1 MQATLRVLSLAALRV
16 LSLAAPSVL
25 ILALAA
31 PATAAGVATGA
42 GQPAAATAVSPPAR
56 LVLQSPGTI
65 EFEILIRPTDQTDEL
80 RVVADSGT
88 FYRSTTIGLAGADS
102 QRVHTFEWRGFPA
115 GEYDVVGELI
125 SASGRRE
132 VVVRGALLVVDPPEP
147 RTPPAI
153 GDFR

>member
-1 MQATLRVLSLAALRV
+1 MQATLRVLALGALV
-16 LSLAAPSVL
+16 
-25 ILALAA
+25 LALAS
-31 PATAAGVATGA
+31 PATAVGAATATG
-42 GQPAAATAVSPPAR
+42 QPSAAAAAVSPPAR
-56 LVLQSPGTI
+56 LVVQSPGTI
-65 EFEILIRPTDQTDEL
+65 EFEILIRPTTQTDAL
-80 RVVADSGT
+80 RIVADSGT
-88 FYRSTTIGLAGADS
+88 FYRSTTIGLAGEDS

-132 VVVRGALLVVDPPEP
+132 VVVRGALLVIDPPEP

>member
-1 MQATLRVLSLAALRV
+1 MQATLRVLSLGALV
-16 LSLAAPSVL
+16 
-25 ILALAA
+25 LALAS
-31 PATAAGVATGA
+31 
-42 GQPAAATAVSPPAR
+42 PAAAVGAATGTGQPSAAAAAVSPPAR
-56 LVLQSPGTI
+56 LVVQSPGTI
-65 EFEILIRPTDQTDEL
+65 EFEILIRPTAQTDAL
-80 RVVADSGT
+80 RIVADSGT
-88 FYRSTTIGLAGADS
+88 FYRSTTIGLAGEDS

-132 VVVRGALLVVDPPEP
+132 VVVRGALLVIDPPEP